1 MNKNEKPSLLKG
13 KGAAVGIV
21 ICFVAVI
28 ALVGA
33 YTFSNYKKDMN
44 EQMAKAEEQAQ
55 QLTEDETEETTAD
68 DIVLPEADDETDST
82 EDEVQSAEQD
92 DGEIDNGASG
102 EQATAGTDTSGVWF
116 TEESTLTWPASGAVI
131 MGYSMDQTVFFQT
144 LEQYK
149 YNPAMIISGEVGE
162 SINAS
167 AAGIVTDIEETA
179 QTGTTVTLDMGNGY
193 SAVYGQL
200 ADVGLSIGD
209 YINAGETIGTL
220 KERPH
225 KVLQCGRTEPVFSGT
240 QRWGT
245 CGSYE
250 FYGVVL
256 KVCKIQ
262 LSYNKAVFCT
272 APLFLL
278 SPFDRILLA

>member
-220 KERPH
+220 KEQTKYYSVEGPNLYFQ
-225 KVLQCGRTEPVFSGT
+225 VLKDGEPVDPMNFM
-240 QRWGT
+240 
-245 CGSYE
+245 E
-250 FYGVVL
+250 
-256 KVCKIQ
+256 
-262 LSYNKAVFCT
+262 
-272 APLFLL
+272 
-278 SPFDRILLA
+278 